1 MSSGTRSKRS
11 ASTGG
16 EQEPLLKKI
25 KHHDEDPEAGEPIPV
40 EQAAAAEGML
50 AGERVPLSST
60 LKQEPEQQQQQQ
72 MVGPPM
78 TPMTTT
84 TGTAGATTTTPTPHP
99 TTTPHTGTD
108 SEPPETPLTG
118 VSNKRGLAS
127 QIDLSNK
134 TPTDPTAFND
144 YLFALMAHKA
154 ENNNFHV
161 SREENP
167 GLHVWMQHLKREYK
181 NYLSEEVGSTLT
193 PVQVMVLESLHVP
206 LTSRG
211 DDHWNRFYQ
220 LLLQVCTCFCVK
232 V

>member
-16 EQEPLLKKI
+16 EQEPLLKKM
-25 KHHDEDPEAGEPIPV
+25 KPHDEDPEAGEPIPV

-60 LKQEPEQQQQQQ
+60 PKQEPQQQL
-72 MVGPPM
+72 VAPPM

-84 TGTAGATTTTPTPHP
+84 AGTATTTTTTSPTPH
-99 TTTPHTGTD
+99 TAA
-108 SEPPETPLTG
+108 EPPETPLTG

-144 YLFALMAHKA
+144 YLFAL
-154 ENNNFHV
+154 
-161 SREENP
+161 
-167 GLHVWMQHLKREYK
+167 
-181 NYLSEEVGSTLT
+181 
-193 PVQVMVLESLHVP
+193 
-206 LTSRG
+206 
-211 DDHWNRFYQ
+211 
-220 LLLQVCTCFCVK
+220 
-232 V
+232 